1 MGADRGIHVE
11 VPLDTMLSVQPIHVS
26 KILAELAK
34 KEVNTIQLYIT
45 KYYKD
50 LSRYGRNTRPNLILS
65 LRGNNL
71 GTQITL
77 RGWIF
82 WTIAYYN
89 LKLDLNVS
97 PVLA

>member
-45 KYYKD
+45 KYYKE
-50 LSRYGRNTRPNLILS
+50 LSRYGQNTRPNLILWIYH
-65 LRGNNL
+65 LRG
-71 GTQITL
+71 TT
-77 RGWIF
+77 RKP
-82 WTIAYYN
+82 
-89 LKLDLNVS
+89 KLHFGVGFFG
-97 PVLA
+97 P

>member
-34 KEVNTIQLYIT
+34 KEVYTIQLYII
-45 KYYKD
+45 
-50 LSRYGRNTRPNLILS
+50 LNTTRTSQDMAKTLDQNS
-65 LRGNNL
+65 

-82 WTIAYYN
+82 WTISCYD
-89 LKLDLNVS
+89 LKNITS
-97 PVLA
+97 I